1 MHEINKPAQATY
13 FLAFSNDEL
22 ICHYGK
28 VSPNQCLT
36 VNQPNIETF
45 FVKQDWI
52 NRAVDFGYTIDY
64 DQEVDLNP
72 VMP

>member
-1 MHEINKPAQATY
+1 MHEINKPTQITY
-13 FLAFSNDEL
+13 FLAFSNDET

-28 VSPNQCLT
+28 INTNQCLT
-36 VNQPNIETF
+36 VNQPNLETF

-52 NRAVDFGYTIDY
+52 VRAADFGHTIDY

-72 VMP
+72 VLS